1 MAMYVDVNQM
11 HHLEMWTK
19 VECLEYTQIDD
30 RILYKS
36 LSTYIADCQFPLLF
50 SYTLLLFKDYAVFNL
65 TNIL

>member
-1 MAMYVDVNQM
+1 MAMYVNVNQM

-36 LSTYIADCQFPLLF
+36 LSIYIADCQFSF
-50 SYTLLLFKDYAVFNL
+50 IVFVHFVAVQRL
-65 TNIL
+65 CSV